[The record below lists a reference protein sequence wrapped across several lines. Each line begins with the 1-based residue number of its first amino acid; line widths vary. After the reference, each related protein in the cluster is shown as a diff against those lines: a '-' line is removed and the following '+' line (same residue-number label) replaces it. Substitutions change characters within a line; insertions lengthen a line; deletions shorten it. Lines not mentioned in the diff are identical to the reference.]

1 MWINIVVVWRAAEE
15 LLGREVLK
23 RFGWFYRLSFLKPS
37 KWGPNTVDLKT
48 SDKAWLRRCT
58 HFVQRLSQACWSCSN
73 QHLLNRMKKKTAP
86 HWDTDGG
93 KSGIFCKGGPACH
106 DCKREN
112 NDVLWLKHYQRCR
125 NSKSESGRKL
135 VCIATTFLTERVNRV
150 KGNRVLTH
158 WVGFSE
164 WAENPYHHTSST
176 HSQSNWVIHSFCE
189 WGWDTEWFVRS
200 LLRLIAGRVHD
211 SRVESINQSCCFCR
225 WANSAFSFLMY
236 LYKCS
241 WKC

>member
-15 LLGREVLK
+15 LLGWEVLK
-23 RFGWFYRLSFLKPS
+23 RFGWFYRLSVLKPC
-37 KWGPNTVDLKT
+37 KWGPNKVDLKT
-48 SDKAWLRRCT
+48 SDKAWLRL
-58 HFVQRLSQACWSCSN
+58 VSGLLELQQSASSESN
-73 QHLLNRMKKKTAP
+73 EKKKRHLIGTQMKGNLAY
-86 HWDTDGG
+86 
-93 KSGIFCKGGPACH
+93 FARGGPVYH
-106 DCKREN
+106 GCKREN
-112 NDVLWLKHYQRCR
+112 NSVLWLKHYQRCR
-125 NSKSESGRKL
+125 NSKSESGRNL
-135 VCIATTFLTERVNRV
+135 VCIATTFPTERVNRV

-158 WVGFSE
+158 WVGLSE
-164 WAENPYHHTSST
+164 CAENPYHHTSST

-200 LLRLIAGRVHD
+200 LLRLIAGRVND